1 MRKFIF
7 VLLLLLASPY
17 ALRAQ
22 NIIKGTVS
30 DENNSPVFGAD
41 IYIEQLHLGTSSD
54 ESGLFTLENIPN
66 GTHKLSISF
75 VGFTSQNLE
84 ITISSEERILD
95 ITMTPSVFHM
105 DEVIL
110 SAPFSKLQSENVMK
124 IESKSI
130 ETLKKAGAPTLMQ
143 GISNIPGVAEITTG
157 TGIGK
162 PVIRGLSGNRVLVY
176 TQGVRLENQQFGSE
190 HGLGMSESGVES
202 VEVIKGPASLL
213 YGSDALGGV
222 LYLNPEKFAYQDET
236 KVSLSQGFFSNT
248 LGSNTSIG
256 VKTSKNKFKFIVRGG
271 LNSHADYQI
280 PDGDRVTNS
289 RFTEKDFK
297 AGVGLNLDQFVT
309 ELRYNYNQSEIGIP
323 EEIDLQTTSRS
334 PDLPYQDLNTHI
346 LSLHNHFYLNKS
358 KIDLNLGYTVNNR
371 KEFEDEHGHGHEDE
385 DHDDEDHG
393 EEDHDDEDHD
403 DEEHDEEEHDE
414 EHEEAALDMKLTTF
428 SYDLKYNLAK
438 MGRFETIA
446 GLQGMYQENENF
458 GEEIL
463 IPDAITNDIGLLVTS
478 TFSIDDHSSL
488 QGGIRFDHRNLS
500 SSSFVKEDHD
510 EHNDEDEDHDED
522 HHDEDEE
529 EIVIDALDRSFSN
542 FTFSLGYKNLFFD
555 KLTTRINIASGFRA
569 PNLAEL
575 TSYGVHHGTNRFEI
589 GNPDLVSEQNFQTD
603 LSLEY
608 GNKHIEIFANGFYNI
623 LNNYIF
629 ASPTGEIIEN
639 NQVFEYVQSDA
650 NLYGGEFGIHFHPHP
665 FDWLHLES
673 TYETVVG
680 KETSGEYLPLIPANK
695 WANTIRV
702 EFKGTETFNEIYTA
716 LVLDS
721 FFEQNNV
728 SINET
733 VTPGYNLLHLRM
745 GANLTFEKLD
755 IGMNLSCNNLLDE
768 TYISHLSIL
777 KTDLIPNPGRNI
789 VLGLN
794 FKFL

>member
-1 MRKFIF
+1 MRKFIS
-7 VLLLLLASPY
+7 LLLFLLASQY
-17 ALRAQ
+17 ALMAQ
-22 NIIKGTVS
+22 NVIKGTIT
-30 DENNSPVFGAD
+30 DENQMPVFGAD
-41 IYIEQLHLGTSSD
+41 IYIEQLHIGTTSD
-54 ESGLFTLENIPN
+54 ESGLFELDNIPN
-66 GTHKLSISF
+66 GTHKVSISF
-75 VGFTSQNLE
+75 VGFNTQNLE
-84 ITISSEERILD
+84 LNITSEEKILEVSLS
-95 ITMTPSVFHM
+95 PSIFHM

-110 SAPFSKLQSENVMK
+110 SAPFNKLQSENVMK

-190 HGLGMSESGVES
+190 HGLGMSESGIES

-236 KVSLSQGFFSNT
+236 KVTLSQSFFSNT

-256 VKTSKNKFKFIVRGG
+256 VKTSKKKIKFIARGG
-271 LNSHADYQI
+271 FNSHADYQI
-280 PDGDRVTNS
+280 PNGDRVTNS

-297 AGVGLNLDQFVT
+297 AGIGLNLDQFVT
-309 ELRYNYNQSEIGIP
+309 EFRYNYNQSEIGIP
-323 EEIDLQTTSRS
+323 EGIEQQTTSRS
-334 PDLPYQDLNTHI
+334 VALPYQDLNTHI

-358 KIDLNLGYTVNNR
+358 KIDLNLGFTVNNR
-371 KEFEDEHGHGHEDE
+371 KEFEDEHEDHDAEDE
-385 DHDDEDHG
+385 DEHG
-393 EEDHDDEDHD
+393 D
-403 DEEHDEEEHDE
+403 
-414 EHEEAALDMKLTTF
+414 EEAALDMKLKTF

-438 MGRFETIA
+438 MGQFETIA
-446 GLQGMYQENENF
+446 GLQGMYQENQNF

-478 TFSIDDHSSL
+478 TFSINDKNSL
-488 QGGIRFDHRNLS
+488 QGGIRYDHRNLS
-500 SSSFVKEDHD
+500 SSSFEKEDPD
-510 EHNDEDEDHDED
+510 MVSQ
-522 HHDEDEE
+522 
-529 EIVIDALDRSFSN
+529 EIVIDGLDRSFSN
-542 FTFSLGYKNLFFD
+542 FTFSLGYKNVFLD
-555 KLTTRINIASGFRA
+555 KLTTRINMASGFRA

-575 TSYGVHHGTNRFEI
+575 TSFGVHHGSNRFEI
-589 GNPDLVSEQNFQTD
+589 GNPDLESEQNFQMD
-603 LSLEY
+603 LSMEY
-608 GNKHIEIFANGFYNI
+608 GNKHIEVFANGFYNI

-629 ASPTGEIIEN
+629 ASPTGEMIEDF
-639 NQVFEYVQSDA
+639 QVFEYVQSDA

-673 TYETVVG
+673 SYETVIG
-680 KETSGEYLPLIPANK
+680 KQTNGGDYLPLIPANK
-695 WANTIRV
+695 WANTVRV
-702 EFKGTETFNEIYTA
+702 EIKGTETFNEIYTA

-721 FFEQNNV
+721 FFEQNKV
-728 SINET
+728 SVNET
-733 VTPGYNLLHLRM
+733 VTPAYNLLHLRM
-745 GANLTFEKLD
+745 GANLSFEKID
-755 IGMNLSCNNLLDE
+755 IGMNLSFNNLLDE
-768 TYISHLSIL
+768 TYISHLSVL

>member
-1 MRKFIF
+1 MRKLLFLVPFILVSQF
-7 VLLLLLASPY
+7 TLI
-17 ALRAQ
+17 AQ
-22 NIIKGTVS
+22 NKIKGTVT
-30 DENNSPVFGAD
+30 DENSSPVFGAD
-41 IYIEQLHLGTSSD
+41 IYIDQLHIGTSSD
-54 ESGLFTLENIPN
+54 EDGLFELENIPN
-66 GTHKLSISF
+66 GIHKLSISF
-75 VGFTSQNLE
+75 VGFNTENIELE
-84 ITISSEERILD
+84 IPYDNTTLEISL
-95 ITMTPSVFHM
+95 TPSVFHM

-110 SAPFSKLQSENVMK
+110 SAPFNKLQSENVMK

-190 HGLGMSESGVES
+190 HGLGMSDSGIES

-236 KVSLSQGFFSNT
+236 KIDLNQSFFSNT
-248 LGSNTSIG
+248 LGSNTSLG
-256 VKTSKNKFKFIVRGG
+256 FKTSKKKVKFIARGG

-280 PDGDRVTNS
+280 PDGDRVTNT

-309 ELRYNYNQSEIGIP
+309 EFRYNYNNSEIGIP
-323 EEIDLQTTSRS
+323 EEIGEQTTSRS
-334 PDLPYQDLNTHI
+334 AMLPYQDLNTHI

-371 KEFEDEHGHGHEDE
+371 KEFEDEHGHDE
-385 DHDDEDHG
+385 DHDE
-393 EEDHDDEDHD
+393 EEDHDDEEEDGDHSES
-403 DEEHDEEEHDE
+403 EEDHE
-414 EHEEAALDMKLTTF
+414 EHEGAALDMKLKTF
-428 SYDLKYNLAK
+428 TYDLKYNLAK
-438 MGRFETIA
+438 LGKFETII
-446 GLQGMYQENENF
+446 GVQGMYQENQNF

-463 IPDAITNDIGLLVTS
+463 IPDAITNDIGFLATS
-478 TFSIDDHSSL
+478 TMTINDLSSL
-488 QGGIRFDHRNLS
+488 QGGIRFDRRNLS
-500 SSSFVKEDHD
+500 SSSYEKEGLEPDS
-510 EHNDEDEDHDED
+510 
-522 HHDEDEE
+522 E
-529 EIVIDALDRSFSN
+529 EIIIDGVDRSFSN
-542 FTFSLGYKNLFFD
+542 FTFSLGYKNVFF
-555 KLTTRINIASGFRA
+555 KKITSRINLASGFRA

-575 TSYGVHHGTNRFEI
+575 TSFGVHHGSNRFEI
-589 GNPDLVSEQNFQTD
+589 GNPDLESEQNFQID

-608 GNKHIEIFANGFYNI
+608 GNRHIEVFANGFYND

-629 ASPTGEIIEN
+629 ASPTGDFIQD
-639 NQVFEYVQSDA
+639 NQVFEYIQRDA
-650 NLYGGEFGIHFHPHP
+650 SLYGGEFGFHLHPHP

-673 TYETVVG
+673 SYETVIG
-680 KETSGEYLPLIPANK
+680 KQSNGDHLPLIPANK

-702 EFKGTETFNEIYTA
+702 EINGTENFNDIYGA

-721 FFEQNNV
+721 FMEQNKV
-728 SINET
+728 SEFET

-745 GANLTFEKLD
+745 GANLSLNKLN
-755 IGMNLSCNNLLDE
+755 IGMNLSLNNLLDE
-768 TYISHLSIL
+768 TYISHLSAL

>member
-1 MRKFIF
+1 MRKLLFLVSFI
-7 VLLLLLASPY
+7 LLSQY
-17 ALRAQ
+17 ALIAQ
-22 NIIKGTVS
+22 NTIKGTIT
-30 DENNSPVFGAD
+30 DENQSPVLGAD
-41 IYIEQLHLGTSSD
+41 IYIEQLHLGTTSD
-54 ESGLFTLENIPN
+54 ESGLFELDNIPN

-75 VGFTSQNLE
+75 VGFNTENLE
-84 ITISSEERILD
+84 LTISSEEKILE
-95 ITMTPSVFHM
+95 ISMTPSVFHM

-110 SAPFSKLQSENVMK
+110 SAPFNKLQSENVMK

-143 GISNIPGVAEITTG
+143 GISNIPGVSEITTG

-190 HGLGMSESGVES
+190 HGLGMNESGIES

-236 KVSLSQGFFSNT
+236 KVDLSQSFFSNT
-248 LGSNTSIG
+248 LGSNTSVG
-256 VKTSKNKFKFIVRGG
+256 FKTSKKKIKFIARGG

-280 PDGDRVTNS
+280 PDGDRVTNT

-297 AGVGLNLDQFVT
+297 AGLGLNLDQFVT
-309 ELRYNYNQSEIGIP
+309 EFRYNYNQSEIGIP
-323 EEIDLQTTSRS
+323 EGIEEQSTSRS

-371 KEFEDEHGHGHEDE
+371 KEFEDEHDHEDE
-385 DHDDEDHG
+385 DHNEELANQDEDAH
-393 EEDHDDEDHD
+393 
-403 DEEHDEEEHDE
+403 EEEHGD
-414 EHEEAALDMKLTTF
+414 EEAALDMKLKTF
-428 SYDLKYNLAK
+428 TYDLKYNLAK
-438 MGRFETIA
+438 MGKFETIA
-446 GLQGMYQENENF
+446 GLQGMYQENKNF

-478 TFSIDDHSSL
+478 TVSIDDKSSL
-488 QGGIRFDHRNLS
+488 QGGLRFDHRNLS
-500 SSSFVKEDHD
+500 SSSFIKEDHD
-510 EHNDEDEDHDED
+510 MGS
-522 HHDEDEE
+522 E
-529 EIVIDALDRSFSN
+529 EIVIDGLDRSFSN

-575 TSYGVHHGTNRFEI
+575 TSYGVHHGSNRFEI

-608 GNKHIEIFANGFYNI
+608 GNKHIEIFANGFYNV

-629 ASPTGEIIEN
+629 ASPTGEVIED
-639 NQVFEYVQSDA
+639 NQIFEYIQSDA

-673 TYETVVG
+673 SYETVIG
-680 KETSGEYLPLIPANK
+680 KETSGDYLPLIPANK

-702 EFKGTETFNEIYTA
+702 EFNGSKKFNEIYTA

-721 FFEQNNV
+721 FFEQNKV
-728 SINET
+728 SVNET
-733 VTPGYNLLHLRM
+733 VTPAYNLLHLRM
-745 GANLTFEKLD
+745 GGKLVFD
-755 IGMNLSCNNLLDE
+755 KMNIGMNLSFNNILDE
-768 TYISHLSIL
+768 TYISHLSVL
-777 KTDLIPNPGRNI
+777 KNDQIPNPGRNI

-794 FKFL
+794 FNFL